1 MNRSLEENEGKAGY
15 GESETAESTKHDEL
29 TEALHAESAHSI
41 GDAGE
46 ALPVESTRNM
56 ISNETKTQDE
66 IDAVFSKVSDSS
78 AKSAAQAVESDGSNE
93 REVGNEHH

>member
-29 TEALHAESAHSI
+29 TEALHAESPHSV
-41 GDAGE
+41 GDARE
-46 ALPVESTRNM
+46 ALPVESTRNV
-56 ISNETKTQDE
+56 ISNETKTQNE
-66 IDAVFSKVSDSS
+66 IDAEFSKVSDSS
-78 AKSAAQAVESDGSNE
+78 TKSAAQAVESDGSNE